1 MKLIGIISSFQ
12 LKSTKQLLG
21 RAGERFLLFG
31 MLVHSKEGKLCLE
44 DLDGVVEL
52 DFLQL
57 VRSDFSSYFANLER
71 TGLKFELDNLFFSQ
85 TRINRAKVSS
95 LRAHLPSWRVITR
108 RMQHSA

>member
-1 MKLIGIISSFQ
+1 

-52 DFLQL
+52 DFSQL
-57 VRSDFSSYFANLER
+57 VGVY
-71 TGLKFELDNLFFSQ
+71 
-85 TRINRAKVSS
+85 
-95 LRAHLPSWRVITR
+95 
-108 RMQHSA
+108 